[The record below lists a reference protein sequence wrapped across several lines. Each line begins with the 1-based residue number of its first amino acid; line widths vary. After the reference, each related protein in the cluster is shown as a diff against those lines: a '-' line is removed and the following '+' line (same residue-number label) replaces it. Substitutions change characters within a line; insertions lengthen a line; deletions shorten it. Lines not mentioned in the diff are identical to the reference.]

1 MNNKIILIIS
11 CFIIAN
17 CSDEDSNQAR
27 VGAVILPEYSF
38 FTVVADCSLAKGNS
52 LIDLESFLSSQAIS
66 KGNIDTSASVL
77 FPDNSASVNTF
88 LIYIKGGSEV
98 EATNR
103 INNIYIDGLE
113 SISTCSYAQP
123 SKSLTL
129 FTNPLSLS
137 QSEDYS
143 ITEILNCSY
152 NDGYSYGSFV
162 IAVDRLIQKMEMFKS
177 KYEIDYI
184 ELRDESS
191 FLWVNR
197 FNNSFYESELPD
209 LWLKNPEESTEIQ
222 NEFKD
227 NAVCNNATVYK
238 EFSL

>member
-17 CSDEDSNQAR
+17 CADKGSNQAR
-27 VGAVILPEYSF
+27 LSGVILPEYNS

-52 LIDLESFLSSQAIS
+52 LIDLESFLSSQAIL
-66 KGNIDTSASVL
+66 KGNTGSSVSLL
-77 FPDNSASVNTF
+77 FPDNSASVNNF
-88 LIYIKGGSEV
+88 LIYTKGSSEV
-98 EATNR
+98 GANNT

-113 SISTCSYAQP
+113 TISTCSYEQP
-123 SKSLTL
+123 SKSLNL
-129 FTNPLSLS
+129 FTNPLNLS

-184 ELRDESS
+184 ELSDGKS

-197 FNNSFYESELPD
+197 FNNSFYKSELPE
-209 LWLKNPEESTEIQ
+209 LWLKNSEESTEIQ

>member
-27 VGAVILPEYSF
+27 LSAVILPEYSF

-66 KGNIDTSASVL
+66 KGNIDTSVSVL

-152 NDGYSYGSFV
+152 NDGYSYGSFA

-184 ELRDESS
+184 ELRDKNS
-191 FLWVNR
+191 FLCVNR

>member
-1 MNNKIILIIS
+1 MPKCFAASFTLITPNRICVPLLLKPAS
-11 CFIIAN
+11 
-17 CSDEDSNQAR
+17 R
-27 VGAVILPEYSF
+27 TVIFDL
-38 FTVVADCSLAKGNS
+38 
-52 LIDLESFLSSQAIS
+52 LIFCFLSI
-66 KGNIDTSASVL
+66 KTFIVKLL
-77 FPDNSASVNTF
+77 FYF
-88 LIYIKGGSEV
+88 
-98 EATNR
+98 R

-113 SISTCSYAQP
+113 SISTCSYEQP

-129 FTNPLSLS
+129 FTNPLNLS
-137 QSEDYS
+137 QSEDYNIS
-143 ITEILNCSY
+143 EILNCSY

-184 ELRDESS
+184 ELRDENS

-197 FNNSFYESELPD
+197 FNNSFYESELPE
-209 LWLKNPEESTEIQ
+209 LWLKNPEESLEIQ

-227 NAVCNNATVYK
+227 NAICNNASVYK

>member
-27 VGAVILPEYSF
+27 LSAVILPEYSF

-66 KGNIDTSASVL
+66 KGNIDTSVSVL

-88 LIYIKGGSEV
+88 LIYIKGRSEV
-98 EATNR
+98 EAINR

>member
-27 VGAVILPEYSF
+27 LSAVILPEYSF

-66 KGNIDTSASVL
+66 KGNIDSSVSVL

-197 FNNSFYESELPD
+197 FNNSFYESELPE
-209 LWLKNPEESTEIQ
+209 LWLKNPEESKEIQ

>member
-11 CFIIAN
+11 CFIISN
-17 CSDEDSNQAR
+17 CSDKDSNQTR
-27 VGAVILPEYSF
+27 LSAVILPEYSSF
-38 FTVVADCSLAKGNS
+38 AVVADCSLSKGNS

-66 KGNIDTSASVL
+66 KGNTDSSVSVL
-77 FPDNSASVNTF
+77 FPNNSASVNTF

-98 EATNR
+98 ETTNR
-103 INNIYIDGLE
+103 INNIYIYGLE
-113 SISTCSYAQP
+113 SISTCSYEQP

-129 FTNPLSLS
+129 FTNPLNLS
-137 QSEDYS
+137 QSEDYNIS
-143 ITEILNCSY
+143 EILNCSY

-184 ELRDESS
+184 ELRDENS

-197 FNNSFYESELPD
+197 FNNSFYESELPE
-209 LWLKNPEESTEIQ
+209 LWLKNPEESLEIQ

-227 NAVCNNATVYK
+227 NAICNNASVYK

>member
-27 VGAVILPEYSF
+27 LSAVILPEYSF

-66 KGNIDTSASVL
+66 KGNTDTSVSVL
-77 FPDNSASVNTF
+77 FPDSSTSVNTF
-88 LIYIKGGSEV
+88 LIYIKGSSEV
-98 EATNR
+98 EAGNR

-113 SISTCSYAQP
+113 SISSCSYEQP
-123 SKSLTL
+123 SKSLNL
-129 FTNPLSLS
+129 FTNPLNLS
-137 QSEDYS
+137 RSEDYS
-143 ITEILNCSY
+143 IAEILNCSY
-152 NDGYSYGSFV
+152 NYGYSYGSFV

-184 ELRDESS
+184 ELSNGKS

-197 FNNSFYESELPD
+197 FNNSFYKSELPE
-209 LWLKNPEESTEIQ
+209 LWLKNSEESSEIQ